1 MALDAEQGGKM
12 LQLITSRYND
22 WKWRKKIEKILS
34 LPQSGVGE
42 ETQRAVF
49 LYLKQNLKAYKSRR
63 ADPDSWMVGG
73 FATKQVIDRVKATP
87 SLVGSSLTEAHVANL
102 GVDPGDEVN
111 EAWWEDMLA
120 AWFDEPE
127 PEPSEQSGEEGMQA
141 EKAASEDRSGD
152 RSEVKSASTSSAVK

>member
-1 MALDAEQGGKM
+1 MALDAELGGKM

-34 LPQSGVGE
+34 LPQSGVGDDP
-42 ETQRAVF
+42 QRAIF

-73 FATKQVIDRVKATP
+73 FATKQVIDHLKATP
-87 SLVGSSLTEAHVANL
+87 SAAGASLTATDVAGI

-127 PEPSEQSGEEGMQA
+127 PSEQPGEEGMQP
-141 EKAASEDRSGD
+141 EKES
-152 RSEVKSASTSSAVK
+152 SASSSDAKSPASK

>member
-1 MALDAEQGGKM
+1 MALDAELGGKM

-22 WKWRKKIEKILS
+22 WKWRKKIEKTLS
-34 LPQSGVGE
+34 LPQSGVGDE
-42 ETQRAVF
+42 DQRAIF

-73 FATKQVIDRVKATP
+73 FATKQVVDRVKATP
-87 SLVGSSLTEAHVANL
+87 SVAGPSLTEAQVANL
-102 GVDPGDEVN
+102 GVDPGDEVT

-127 PEPSEQSGEEGMQA
+127 PEESEQSGGEGGAA
-141 EKAASEDRSGD
+141 EKESSESRSDAKSPAA
-152 RSEVKSASTSSAVK
+152 K